1 MYFEEKFNIYS
12 QIILIAKEILSQ
24 IFSLKSMRK
33 KKKTMLSPSPNL
45 HSKILPFYSIFIF
58 PDFVL
63 F

>member
-33 KKKTMLSPSPNL
+33 KKTNNAVS
-45 HSKILPFYSIFIF
+45 F
-58 PDFVL
+58 PQFTQ
-63 F
+63 